1 MSNSSLFEEPLLK
14 DPDEEVIS
22 SLGFVYG
29 KEVTKKV
36 QYLLRDS
43 TPFQMAASVS
53 IFLYFRWSFLLFALD
68 TATGLMSIFSAYMAK
83 NCDERQHQLSHMSHM
98 RVGA

>member
-1 MSNSSLFEEPLLK
+1 MMDSSLFKEPLIK

-22 SLGFVYG
+22 LLGSIYG

-36 QYLLRDS
+36 QDLLRDS

-53 IFLYFRWSFLLFALD
+53 F
-68 TATGLMSIFSAYMAK
+68 
-83 NCDERQHQLSHMSHM
+83 
-98 RVGA
+98 